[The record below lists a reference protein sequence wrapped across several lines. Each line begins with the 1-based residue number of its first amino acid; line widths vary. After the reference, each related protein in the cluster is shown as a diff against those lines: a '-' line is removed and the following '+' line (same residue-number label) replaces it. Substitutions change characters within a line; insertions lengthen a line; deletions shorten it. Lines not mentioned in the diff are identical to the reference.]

1 MLFLSMLLL
10 GAIIGFVGAGGA
22 GVTIALLVVGFG
34 VPIHTALAVALAAMV
49 FTMISG
55 TISHFREHEIIGKIG
70 AIIGV
75 SGIFGAFLGAN
86 VSNIMPSGDLSF
98 ATAFML
104 LSSAVILYVKIY
116 HPKWLAAHLPVR
128 ETLLTGGKLYV
139 YGIPIGIASG
149 FLSGAFGIGAAAYIQ
164 LALMVVFGLPL
175 VYAVGTTMMI
185 ILPISAS
192 GGLGYLFNGRLDM
205 PIFLQTLFG
214 LMIGAWFGA
223 KATHLAPMPLLKFAI
238 VALPAIGGITMMY
251 FH

>member
-55 TISHFREHEIIGKIG
+55 TISHFREHEIIGKTG

-116 HPKWLAAHLPVR
+116 HPKWLAANIGTFPFARHSLRVVSSTSTESPSESHPAFSPV
-128 ETLLTGGKLYV
+128 
-139 YGIPIGIASG
+139 PS
-149 FLSGAFGIGAAAYIQ
+149 
-164 LALMVVFGLPL
+164 ALGQ
-175 VYAVGTTMMI
+175 
-185 ILPISAS
+185 LPIFS
-192 GGLGYLFNGRLDM
+192 LR
-205 PIFLQTLFG
+205 
-214 LMIGAWFGA
+214 
-223 KATHLAPMPLLKFAI
+223 
-238 VALPAIGGITMMY
+238 
-251 FH
+251 